1 MMFRFLLVVLYLES
15 LKDLIS
21 IRQIRQALEQAKKA
35 TFGLSKMYDNAVA
48 RIQAQDDFNREV
60 ALEILCWV
68 ANAKRPLK
76 IRELQHALAIRKGD
90 TDIDNDGLVDDESYF
105 VAVCDGLVI
114 IDNESETVRLI
125 HHTLL
130 EYLSLDEG
138 GRFFPCPQA
147 KIANM
152 CLTYLLF
159 NEFSSGFLPDDEQ
172 LENRL
177 KNYPLLEY
185 AAKYWGEHY
194 RVSGKGTSETV
205 ILPDRKAERVTEGVQ
220 SLLDQTNMLVDKF
233 LKHDKNVSC
242 AVQVMQLPIE
252 RIAGYSQH
260 PPQKVTTLWLVASFG
275 LVDLVQQQLAKE
287 GIIVD
292 EKTSNEETALY
303 AAVCREHYVVVNIL
317 LEAGSDPRIPG
328 GEFGNALQAASAM
341 GFENMIPLLLTHGA
355 DINCQCGMYGTAL
368 QAAAAHGHEDIV
380 SLLIEHGADV
390 NAQAGWYGTA
400 LRAASANGYETVVQA
415 LLDAGA
421 DLEPKLVGNNTPTA
435 SNTSALSDATAAG
448 SESIVRL
455 LLVHGA
461 DANGLDDGSGELR
474 PLHKAVQSGNLT
486 MVTLLLERGADL
498 SANSREGTALHLAAS
513 FGDAPMVQ
521 LLLEFGAEIEVHDP
535 QSRTPLLV
543 AAEETDTAA
552 VAEKLLA
559 DGANPE
565 TRDID
570 DSTALIVAATC
581 GHENIVRKLVEYG
594 SNIQAKNTHWTTPL
608 LAAAKNGHSSIVR
621 FLLDKGADPELQDVE
636 GANALITAANNK
648 HPAVVDLLLQH
659 DAKFTRNIW
668 ESSAL
673 TNEGQGILEKVVVKS
688 LLKSPAKGRDNWEF
702 LQVLWD
708 KQHKSQAKEA
718 RSVTEPGGDDIDV
731 SALKA
736 LGGGFWQT
744 EPAEYSKHVEVDS
757 DN

>member
-1 MMFRFLLVVLYLES
+1 
-15 LKDLIS
+15 
-21 IRQIRQALEQAKKA
+21 
-35 TFGLSKMYDNAVA
+35 MYDNAMA
-48 RIQAQDDFNREV
+48 RIEAQDDFNRQF

-68 ANAKRPLK
+68 VNAERSLK
-76 IRELQHALAIRKGD
+76 FPELQHALAIRKGD
-90 TDIDNDGLVDDESYF
+90 TDIDIDGLVDDESYF
-105 VAVCDGLVI
+105 VSVCDGLVI
-114 IDNESETVRLI
+114 IDNESGTVRLV

-130 EYLSLDEG
+130 EYLSLDAGE
-138 GRFFPCPQA
+138 RFFPCPQA
-147 KIANM
+147 KLANM

-159 NEFSSGFLPDDEQ
+159 DEFSSGFLPDDEQ
-172 LENRL
+172 LEIRL

-194 RVSGKGTSETV
+194 RLSGKVITKTV
-205 ILPDRKAERVTEGVQ
+205 IMPDGKVEETGKDAQ
-220 SLLDQTNMLVDKF
+220 ILLDQTNLLVDKF

-275 LVDLVQQQLAKE
+275 LEDLVQQQLLKE
-287 GIIVD
+287 GINVD

-303 AAVCREHYVVVNIL
+303 AAVCREHYDVVKIIL
-317 LEAGSDPRIPG
+317 KAGSDPRTPG

-341 GFENMIPLLLTHGA
+341 GFEDMIRLLLTHGA
-355 DINCQCGMYGTAL
+355 DIDCQCGKYGTAL
-368 QAAAAHGHEDIV
+368 QAAAAHGHENIV
-380 SLLIEHGADV
+380 SLLLEHGADV
-390 NAQAGWYGTA
+390 NAQAGRYGTA

-421 DLEPKLVGNNTPTA
+421 DLAPKVVGNDNPAA

-461 DANGLDDGSGELR
+461 DANGLDDDSGELR

-498 SANSREGTALHLAAS
+498 SANSKDGTALHLAAS

-521 LLLEFGAEIEVHDP
+521 LLLEFGAELEVHDS
-535 QSRTPLLV
+535 QGRTPLLA

-552 VAEKLLA
+552 VAERLLA
-559 DGANPE
+559 AGANPE
-565 TRDID
+565 ARDAEE
-570 DSTALIVAATC
+570 STALIAAATR
-581 GHENIVRKLVEYG
+581 GHERTVRKLLENG
-594 SNIQAKNTHWTTPL
+594 ANIQAKNTHWTTPL
-608 LAAAKNGHSSIVR
+608 LAAAKNGHASIVR
-621 FLLDKGADPELQDVE
+621 FLLDKGANPEREDVE

-648 HPAVVDLLLQH
+648 HLAVVDLLLQH
-659 DAKFTRNIW
+659 GVKFTRNIW

-673 TNEGQGILEKVVVKS
+673 SNEAQGVLEKVVVKS
-688 LLKSPAKGRDNWEF
+688 LLKSPPQGRDNWEF
-702 LQVLWD
+702 LQVLWE
-708 KQHKSQAKEA
+708 KQHKLQAKE
-718 RSVTEPGGDDIDV
+718 GV

-744 EPAEYSKHVEVDS
+744 EPAEYSKQVEVDS